1 MATDRI
7 YSQLRERVR
16 GDAQTR
22 YGITRPTQV
31 QANVLSL
38 VLFQLDT
45 KKVKLQL
52 WTVLSLII
60 HVTMSSNLIR
70 TLRALFFTNHCVGL

>member
-1 MATDRI
+1 M
-7 YSQLRERVR
+7 R
-16 GDAQTR
+16 GDAQIR
-22 YGITRPTQV
+22 CGITRPAKV

-45 KKVKLQL
+45 LKVILQL

-60 HVTMSSNLIR
+60 SITISSNFIG
-70 TLRALFFTNHCVGL
+70 V

>member
-45 KKVKLQL
+45 
-52 WTVLSLII
+52 
-60 HVTMSSNLIR
+60 
-70 TLRALFFTNHCVGL
+70 

>member
-16 GDAQTR
+16 GDAQMR
-22 YGITRPTQV
+22 YGITRPAKV

-45 KKVKLQL
+45 
-52 WTVLSLII
+52 
-60 HVTMSSNLIR
+60 
-70 TLRALFFTNHCVGL
+70 